1 MGFSASGATA
11 VIFIGLLVSAATL
24 VPAVQDARE
33 AQYDGL
39 ENRDDRM
46 LEQRNTE
53 IEVVDAVYNDT
64 EDTLTVRLD
73 NTGTTPLDAEE
84 TDLLVDGEYV
94 DPSRDVAG
102 DGGRTLWSPGSRLVF
117 TYDMTVTPNRVHI
130 ATRPGVQAAANVTV
144 TGVN

>member
-33 AQYDGL
+33 AQHEGL
-39 ENRDDRM
+39 TERDDRM

-53 IEVVDAVYNDT
+53 IEVVDAVYNAT
-64 EDTLTVRLD
+64 EDTLVVRLD
-73 NTGTTPLDAEE
+73 NTGTTTLDAEE

-94 DPSRDVAG
+94 VPSGAVDG
-102 DGGRTLWSPGSRLVF
+102 DAERSLWSPGTRLVF
-117 TYDMTVTPNRVHI
+117 TYDTTTAPDRVHI
-130 ATRPGVQAAANVTV
+130 ATRPGVQVAANVT
-144 TGVN
+144 TEGV

>member
-33 AQYDGL
+33 AQRDGL
-39 ENRDDRM
+39 TERDDRM

-64 EDTLTVRLD
+64 EERLVVRLD
-73 NTGTTPLDAEE
+73 NTGTTTLDAEE

-94 DPSRDVAG
+94 GPSTTVDG
-102 DGGRTLWSPGSRLVF
+102 DGTRSLWSPGTRLVF
-117 TYDMTVTPNRVHI
+117 THDTTTAPDRVHV
-130 ATRPGVQAAANVTV
+130 ATRPGVQVATNVTV